1 MVFLYFLGNIS
12 VYAIQNIEIHSK
24 NIPWNIW
31 LAHMEFVSS
40 KDIKISNHHRS
51 QILFSQSE
59 ENKVSY
65 DIPQFPLEL
74 RNFSKEKIFSL
85 LLNKEWIPKLKI
97 FRNFERCMWNW
108 NSPWSENSLPTA
120 PIWWW
125 FDECFY
131 TNQALKT
138 NTLTNGQFT
147 LEAIEWKNTF
157 SFYPIDSK
165 KYYPMTLWE
174 ADAGKW
180 LIPLTFMDP
189 LAEIYWLHIELRKG
203 ESDLIVWDQ
212 NIQRKLKLVRYTL
225 RNSDGTSSSTLW
237 VFPYYELILPD
248 WENTY
253 EVSYRYASY
262 TPVVWGN
269 FIRSK

>member
-12 VYAIQNIEIHSK
+12 VYAIQNIEIPLK
-24 NIPWNIW
+24 NMPGNIW

-40 KDIKISNHHRS
+40 KNAEVSDIYQS
-51 QILFSQSE
+51 QVFFSQNDENNFSYE
-59 ENKVSY
+59 IPKFPHALEKFWENK
-65 DIPQFPLEL
+65 IL
-74 RNFSKEKIFSL
+74 SL
-85 LLNKEWIPKLKI
+85 LLGKNWFPKLKI
-97 FRNFERCMWNW
+97 FRNIERCFWDEVRFWNGDKIF
-108 NSPWSENSLPTA
+108 STA
-120 PIWWW
+120 IWWW
-125 FDECFY
+125 FEPCIY
-131 TNQALKT
+131 KNSSLKT
-138 NTLTNGQFT
+138 NTFTKWTFT
-147 LEAIEWKNTF
+147 LQTKTWKNTI
-157 SFYPIDSK
+157 SFYPIDPT
-165 KYYPMTLWE
+165 KYNPMTLWE

-269 FIRSK
+269 FIQSK